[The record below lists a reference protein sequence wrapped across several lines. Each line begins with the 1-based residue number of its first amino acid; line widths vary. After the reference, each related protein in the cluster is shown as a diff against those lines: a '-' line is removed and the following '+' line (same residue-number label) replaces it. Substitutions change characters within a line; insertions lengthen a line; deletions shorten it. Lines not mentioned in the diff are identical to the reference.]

1 MKKMAW
7 VRWMVCMI
15 PLVLLAGPQA
25 KNEGQEPKRTAAP
38 ERPGRLTLPK
48 EAVKIEP
55 FTYRYK
61 DPGGKVW
68 IYRQTPFGLVR
79 YEEPKQESR
88 GSGSAAAR
96 PEAPPPGLKAFDEGD
111 SIRFERMGPFGKYT
125 WRRKKGDLTRE
136 ERLAWEAAQKS
147 RTGGGAGSRAASAE
161 NDKSSNKNKKE

>member
-1 MKKMAW
+1 M
-7 VRWMVCMI
+7 RLPGWMICLI
-15 PLVLLAGPQA
+15 PLVLLAGLA
-25 KNEGQEPKRTAAP
+25 AQEQKSQDSKRSAAP
-38 ERPGRLTLPK
+38 ARPGRLTLPK

-61 DPGGKVW
+61 DPEGKVW

-88 GSGSAAAR
+88 DSGSAAAK

-136 ERLAWEAAQKS
+136 ERLAWQAAQKAAAAAPAS
-147 RTGGGAGSRAASAE
+147 QSSPAKGSG
-161 NDKSSNKNKKE
+161 KSKAKKE